1 MTHIAHDPRRI
12 AGKLGVRILA
22 LLPSLEVSAAWS
34 RAILLVV
41 CGFHPLGLGRHHLPP
56 QLWRTFPEGLT
67 DLFIRSLCPDF
78 HPYEATIIDALPLD
92 KADATSSEFIQELHG
107 NLGLFASRRTKIRH
121 LVLLDGFL
129 ECHVSGMNA
138 RGRSSTAHHIVKLQF
153 QIRGRILRPRL
164 GIGKRKGIFVGAWIW
179 IGVLI
184 LFAKYFASD

>member
-1 MTHIAHDPRRI
+1 MTHIAHDPRRV

-22 LLPSLEVSAAWS
+22 LLPSLGMSADRF

-56 QLWRTFPEGLT
+56 QLWRAFSEGLT

-78 HPYEATIIDALPLD
+78 HPYEATIIGALPLD
-92 KADATSSEFIQELHG
+92 KPDATSAKFIQELHG

-129 ECHVSGMNA
+129 EGHVSGMNA
-138 RGRSSTAHHIVKLQF
+138 RGRASAAHHIVGFQC
-153 QIRGRILRPRL
+153 QIRGRRLRLRL
-164 GIGKRKGIFVGAWIW
+164 GIGKRKGILVGAWIW
-179 IGVLI
+179 ISV
-184 LFAKYFASD
+184 